1 MTKLPTMSRRFVL
14 LASVTAFF
22 VRPDV
27 SYALAPSAAEK
38 LVASAVADINRI
50 IASGKGE
57 AAVLQDFRNVF
68 QRYGDVR
75 GIALTTLGPARRSAS
90 NSQVNAYVNAF
101 QTYFTNKYGRRFKE
115 FEGGEIVIESTRE
128 ANSYV
133 EVRSKA
139 NLAGQKPFA
148 LFWRVSDRSGAPKIQ
163 NMIIGGINVL
173 TNERNSI
180 RNMLDRAGGD
190 VDALTARLIEES

>member
-133 EVRSKA
+133 EVRSKRIWQA
-139 NLAGQKPFA
+139 K
-148 LFWRVSDRSGAPKIQ
+148 SRSHCS
-163 NMIIGGINVL
+163 GG
-173 TNERNSI
+173 S
-180 RNMLDRAGGD
+180 
-190 VDALTARLIEES
+190 LTAAVRRRSRI